1 MLARTLI
8 AAAAL
13 LLAGCA
19 TRDDFT
25 SLSKEFVKD
34 EKGTVVGEV
43 EKMRNVRTGEIVER
57 VEVFVVLEGPQGEL
71 IGYEQRLPGGS
82 IVRDAEGNP
91 IGARYIDLRSRGSNP
106 HGSGLLLLLP

>member
-8 AAAAL
+8 AAGAL
-13 LLAGCA
+13 MLAGCA

-25 SLSKEFVKD
+25 SLSKEFLKD
-34 EKGTVVGEV
+34 EKGHVVGER
-43 EKMRNVRTGEIVER
+43 EKMRNERTGETVER
-57 VEVFVVLEGPQGEL
+57 IEVFVVLEGPQGEF

-91 IGARYIDLRSRGSNP
+91 IGARYIDLRSRGTNP
-106 HGSGLLLLLP
+106 HSSGLLLLLP

>member
-19 TRDDFT
+19 TRDDFA
-25 SLSKEFVKD
+25 SLSKDFVKD
-34 EKGTVVGEV
+34 DKGNVVGEI
-43 EKMRNVRTGEIVER
+43 EKMRNARTGEIVER
-57 VEVFVVLEGPQGEL
+57 IEVFVVLQDASGNVL
-71 IGYEQRLPGGS
+71 GYEQRLKDGS

-106 HGSGLLLLLP
+106 QGSGLLLLLP

>member
-8 AAAAL
+8 AAGAL
-13 LLAGCA
+13 MLAGCA

-25 SLSKEFVKD
+25 SLSKEFLKD
-34 EKGTVVGEV
+34 EKGHVVGER
-43 EKMRNVRTGEIVER
+43 EKMRNERTGETVER
-57 VEVFVVLEGPQGEL
+57 IEVFVVLEGPQGAL
-71 IGYEQRLPGGS
+71 IGYEQRVPGGS